1 MREQDAVTLMDEARA
16 VDLLQGLVAIPSLSR
31 QEAEASQWLVE
42 QMRELGFARAQVDE
56 AGNAVGELGP
66 ADAAQVI
73 MLLGHIDTVPGEI
86 PVRVEQTD
94 AGRVLY
100 GRGSVDAKG
109 PLAAFVAA
117 CARLGDAW
125 AREQNVRVVV
135 VGAVEEEA
143 ATSKGARAIR
153 AAFDGVNAPIPA
165 VCIIGEPSSWTRVTL
180 GYKGRLLIDLTAS
193 QPMAHTAGP
202 DRGVATV
209 AVDFWN
215 WLAGQADAFNA
226 GRSRTFDQLM
236 PSLRHV
242 QTSTT
247 EAMQDVVEAQ
257 IGLRLPPDYDAD
269 GLAEQIV
276 AWINDRTNAPTG
288 SSAALPGPLP
298 DAEPVTLTA
307 AGPDLSIAVTFRGY
321 ERTWRSERD
330 PLLVRSFLGAIR
342 AVAPQAK
349 PGFVVKTGTS
359 DMNVVAPVWQC
370 PIVAYGPGDSSLD
383 HTPNEH
389 IMLDEYWGAV
399 RVLEQT
405 LRNVASMLNAK
416 G

>member
-1 MREQDAVTLMDEARA
+1 MTLMDEGRA
-16 VDLLQGLVAIPSLSR
+16 AELLQGLVAIPSLSR
-31 QEAEASQWLVE
+31 QEHAASEWLVA
-42 QMRELGFARAQVDE
+42 QMRELGFARAEVDA

-66 ADAAQVI
+66 VDAEKVI
-73 MLLGHIDTVPGEI
+73 VLLGHIDTVPGDI

-94 AGRVLY
+94 AGALLY

-109 PLAAFVAA
+109 PLATFVAA
-117 CARLGDAW
+117 CSRLGNAW
-125 AREQNVRVVV
+125 AQEQNVRVVV

-153 AAFDGVNAPIPA
+153 DRFDGVNAPVPV

-180 GYKGRLLIDLTAS
+180 GYKGRLLVEVSAT

-215 WLAGQADAFNA
+215 WLAAQADDFNVDQ
-226 GRSRTFDQLM
+226 SRAFDQLM
-236 PSLRHV
+236 PSLRRLH
-242 QTSTT
+242 TNTT
-247 EAMQDVVEAQ
+247 DAMQDVAKAQ

-269 GLAEQIV
+269 GLAAAMV
-276 AWINDRTNAPTG
+276 AWINARTG
-288 SSAALPGPLP
+288 GDAALDGPLP
-298 DAEPVTLTA
+298 DAEPLTLISS
-307 AGPDLSIAVTFRGY
+307 GSDLTMSVTFRGY
-321 ERTWRSERD
+321 EKTWRSQRD

-342 AVAPQAK
+342 SVVPGVK

-389 IMLDEYWGAV
+389 IALDEYWGAV

-405 LRNVASMLNAK
+405 LRNVASMLNA
-416 G
+416 